1 MTDFHFL
8 RPWWLLAIVPLAALL
23 WGLYRRR
30 RRSGGWKH
38 ICDEALL
45 PYVLIG
51 GDGRT
56 GSYPLLIA
64 AVGGLAAILALAGP
78 VWERLPAPAFRNIAA
93 VVIVLDLSSS
103 MDAADFK
110 PSRLER
116 ARYKIADLLRA
127 RKDGQT
133 ALVVYAGDAFT
144 VTPLTDDAA
153 TISAQLFALDTR
165 LMPVRGERMDLALE
179 SAARLLSQAGLR
191 SGDILLIT
199 AGERA
204 AAAEEIAHRLKSD
217 GYRTSVLGVGTEEG
231 APVPLPEGGFLK
243 DHTGNIVVPRLDSA
257 ALRKLARAGGGIY
270 RNLTTDASDLDALMG
285 FFEQHAVAGTQSEKS
300 LQVDQWE
307 EHGVWLLLAL
317 LPLAAL
323 SFRRGWLA
331 AGLLV
336 LTVPVP
342 HDAQALD
349 WQDLWQ
355 TPDQQARQAFHAEN
369 YETAAG
375 KFENPEWKAAA
386 QYKAGQYEEAAKTL
400 ERSNSVDGHYNRG
413 NALARQGHYQEAIK
427 AYESAL
433 ALDPENADAR
443 YNKELVEKA
452 LERQQQQQQQKEK
465 QNHSEDSGS
474 DSDSDSK
481 SAQSPQKPAD
491 DREKQGKGGDSRK
504 QTAGKDG
511 AQSKNDG
518 SDGESERPQSAS
530 GQENQAQQRP
540 DAERHQAPDHAPDPQ
555 QAAGRAQDGES
566 GENREDK
573 AAAAAE
579 TESTDES
586 RQAEEQW
593 LRRIPDDP
601 GGLLKRKFYHQHM
614 QRQRTQGM
622 EPRP

>member
-8 RPWWLLAIVPLAALL
+8 RPWWLLAILPLAALL
-23 WGLYRRR
+23 WRLYRRR

-51 GDGRT
+51 REGRA
-56 GSYPLLIA
+56 GFYPLLIA
-64 AVGGLAAILALAGP
+64 ALGGLAAILALAGP

-103 MDAADFK
+103 MDAADLK

-165 LMPVRGERMDLALE
+165 LMPVRGERIDLALE

-191 SGDILLIT
+191 SGDILLIS

-217 GYRTSVLGVGTEEG
+217 GYRISVLGAGTEEG

-257 ALRKLARAGGGIY
+257 ALRKLTRAGGGIY
-270 RNLTTDASDLDALMG
+270 WNLTTDASDLDALMG
-285 FFEQHAVAGTQSEKS
+285 FFEQHAATDTQNEKS
-300 LQVDQWE
+300 LRVDQWE

-323 SFRRGWLA
+323 SFRRGWIA
-331 AGLLV
+331 VWLLV

-349 WQDLWQ
+349 WKGLWR
-355 TPDQQARQAFHAEN
+355 TPDQQARQAFQAEK
-369 YETAAG
+369 YEAAAG

-386 QYKAGQYEEAAKTL
+386 RYKAGQYEEAAKLL
-400 ERSNSVDGHYNRG
+400 EKPTSADGHYNRG
-413 NALARQGHYQEAIK
+413 NALARQGRYQEAIK
-427 AYESAL
+427 AYRSAL
-433 ALDPENADAR
+433 ELDPENADAR

-452 LERQQQQQQQKEK
+452 LEQQQQQQQKEK
-465 QNHSEDSGS
+465 QNHPEDS

-481 SAQSPQKPAD
+481 SAQSPQEQSD
-491 DREKQGKGGDSRK
+491 DRDRQAKGGDSHE
-504 QTAGKDG
+504 QDAGENGARSKD
-511 AQSKNDG
+511 DG
-518 SDGESERPQSAS
+518 SDGESERPEGAS
-530 GQENQAQQRP
+530 GRESQAQQQP
-540 DAERHQAPDHAPDPQ
+540 DAEPDRAPDHAAD
-555 QAAGRAQDGES
+555 RAEDGES
-566 GENREDK
+566 GEDR

-579 TESTDES
+579 TGSTDES

-601 GGLLKRKFYHQHM
+601 GGLLKRKFYYQHM
-614 QRQRTQGM
+614 QRQRTQGT